1 MSLDH
6 QIPVDTSTAWA
17 DRPLPTDRQGW
28 TDRAREVAA
37 LVSATA
43 FERDLAGAD
52 PHTEIGWIKDAGL
65 LGLQGPVAHGGGD
78 ADWATVLDVVAEFAK
93 VDGSIAQILGW
104 HYAYTWLFRSF
115 GTPEQRERWEAEV
128 TRERLLVEGI
138 ANFRDR
144 PIGAR
149 DEGEEIV
156 LNGGK
161 QFNTGLPVADR
172 VFIGAALEGTDD
184 VFFVYTA
191 AHQPGITYGE
201 DWDTLGQR
209 STGSG
214 SATVTDLRVP
224 WTDALGFADK
234 AFVPQPA
241 NSTPGLTSQTLM
253 PVFYV
258 SLARGAL
265 DRAAEYVRTRTR
277 SWLHSPYER
286 AVDEP
291 YILDGFGHLHS
302 HLLAAEALVRDAGE
316 KVSAALRSP
325 NEVTAEQRGDLAAL
339 LSAAKTVAVDVGV
352 EVTTKIFELTGARST
367 ARDVELDRFWRDL
380 RTQSLHD
387 PVAYKRLQVGV
398 HLLRGEAPLAV
409 DWYS

>member
-1 MSLDH
+1 M
-6 QIPVDTSTAWA
+6 TS
-17 DRPLPTDRQGW
+17 Q
-28 TDRAREVAA
+28 
-37 LVSATA
+37 
-43 FERDLAGAD
+43 
-52 PHTEIGWIKDAGL
+52 
-65 LGLQGPVAHGGGD
+65 
-78 ADWATVLDVVAEFAK
+78 
-93 VDGSIAQILGW
+93 
-104 HYAYTWLFRSF
+104 
-115 GTPEQRERWEAEV
+115 
-128 TRERLLVEGI
+128 RLLVEGI

-149 DEGEEIV
+149 DEGETIL
-156 LNGGK
+156 LNGSK
-161 QFNTGLPVADR
+161 QFNTGLPVSDK
-172 VFIGAALEGTDD
+172 VFIGTAIEGTED
-184 VFFVYTA
+184 VFFVYTDSQ
-191 AHQPGITYGE
+191 QPGIVYGQ

-214 SATVTDLRVP
+214 SATITDVRVP
-224 WTDALGFADK
+224 WSAALGFADK

-265 DRAAEYVRTRTR
+265 DRATEYVKTHTR

-302 HLLAAEALVRDAGE
+302 HLLAAESLVRDAGE
-316 KVSAALRSP
+316 KVSAALARP
-325 NEVTAEQRGDLAAL
+325 NEVTPERRGDLAAL

-367 ARDVELDRFWRDL
+367 ARDVQLDRFWRDL